1 MASANGTARWHPPA
15 GTTALI
21 EPTHP
26 EPGCES
32 ITAVVLDAD
41 GLLVDLGAS
50 PRPRSASFDATAS
63 FFTPDAL
70 FHARCLVVA
79 HHAESDLYEIVLE
92 QLDRVERRADP
103 RIDVDLRCSVA
114 AVDETG
120 AVRSVTGRAR
130 NVSRGGCRIVLDR
143 QCPRGEAPLVSL
155 ELADGN
161 LVAEAFVIAAAHDED
176 AGPGGWDYRM
186 AFTTIDPADR
196 DRLAAL
202 A

>member
-1 MASANGTARWHPPA
+1 MANEVARWHPPA

-21 EPTHP
+21 EPAHP

-50 PRPRSASFDATAS
+50 PRPRTASFDAVAS

-70 FHARCLVVA
+70 FRARCLLVA
-79 HHAESDLYEIVLE
+79 THADADLYDVIVE
-92 QLDRVERRADP
+92 QVDRIERRAD
-103 RIDVDLRCSVA
+103 RRVA
-114 AVDETG
+114 LELPCAVTAVDESG
-120 AVRSVTGRAR
+120 CARSVRGRTR

-143 QCPRGEAPLVSL
+143 PCPQGDSPLVLL
-155 ELADGN
+155 ELADGT
-161 LVAEAFVIAAAHDED
+161 LVAEAFVIAAGHADRD
-176 AGPGGWDYRM
+176 DGWDYRL
-186 AFTTIDPADR
+186 AFTAIDPADR